1 MTPHSNFAT
10 QNSLLLFVVGPTAS
24 GKTRLGIELSTRL
37 GGEIVS
43 MDSMQIYRTLDIGTG
58 KPSRDEQN
66 QARHHLI
73 DIRNADETYS
83 AAQWADDARKAI
95 EEIHSRGKTPII
107 VGGSG
112 FYARA
117 LLQPETLA
125 SAPPDEE
132 LRARL
137 QNALQQYGAEWLHNE
152 LRVLDTV
159 AAERLPVGDT
169 RRVIRAIEVAKSARK
184 SSARKSIDIGQISS
198 FSPHPSAFA
207 GRPAGRPLVFGLE
220 WPRPLLYRRIEN
232 RIEQMLRDGFMDELQ
247 RLVDLNLPHGATALQ
262 SLGYKQM
269 RPVLENANRLDECLE
284 LWQRDTR
291 RYAKRQMT
299 WFRHQLPTQW
309 IEVDDAD
316 DVTKTAD
323 LIAIEYS
330 KAKRS

>member
-1 MTPHSNFAT
+1 MTPNSNFAI

-24 GKTRLGIELSTRL
+24 GKTRLAIELSTRL
-37 GGEIVS
+37 PAEIVS
-43 MDSMQIYRTLDIGTG
+43 MDSMQIYRTLNIGTG
-58 KPSRDEQN
+58 KPSPEEQN

-95 EEIHSRGKTPII
+95 EKVRNRGKTPIV

-125 SAPPDEE
+125 SAPSDLE
-132 LRARL
+132 LRA
-137 QNALQQYGAEWLHNE
+137 QMEKQAQEHGTEWLHE
-152 LRVLDTV
+152 QLRVLD
-159 AAERLPVGDT
+159 AGGAERLPIGDT
-169 RRVIRAIEVAKSARK
+169 RRIIRAIEVAKSARK
-184 SSARKSIDIGQISS
+184 SIDIGQLSS
-198 FSPHPSAFA
+198 FSSQPSAFA
-207 GRPAGRPLVFGLE
+207 GQPLVFGLE
-220 WPRPLLYRRIEN
+220 WPRQLLYRRIEN

-269 RPVLENANRLDECLE
+269 RPVLEDANRLDECLE

-330 KAKRS
+330 KARRS

>member
-1 MTPHSNFAT
+1 MTPHSNFPI

-24 GKTRLGIELSTRL
+24 GKTRLAIELSTRL
-37 GGEIVS
+37 PAEIVS
-43 MDSMQIYRTLDIGTG
+43 MDSMQIYRTLNIGTG
-58 KPSRDEQN
+58 KPSPDEQN

-95 EEIHSRGKTPII
+95 KEIHSRGKTPIV

-137 QNALQQYGAEWLHNE
+137 QNELQQHGAQWLHNE
-152 LRVLDTV
+152 LRVLDAA

-169 RRVIRAIEVAKSARK
+169 RRIIRAIEVAKSARK
-184 SSARKSIDIGQISS
+184 SIDIGQLSS
-198 FSPHPSAFA
+198 FIPHPSAFA
-207 GRPAGRPLVFGLE
+207 GQPLVFGLE
-220 WPRPLLYRRIEN
+220 WPRQLLYRRIEN

-247 RLVDLNLPHGATALQ
+247 RLVDLNLPHGATAPQ

-269 RPVLENANRLDECLE
+269 RPVLEDANRLDECLE

-316 DVTKTAD
+316 DVAKTAD

-330 KAKRS
+330 IAKRS